1 MARPMP
7 AGTSPPAPG
16 AAPNEGA
23 TSDSEDAEAL
33 SEPTPVSLAP
43 EEEPA
48 GALITSPVNYSMR
61 PAGDPA
67 SVPPRSYPDAAVERT
82 PAQPPGYDD
91 LAPGDVEIVGPARF
105 LGVVPMPVELLDDRV
120 VLPAVLGELK
130 EFIERGTLALMGLAV
145 LTTLLLVVAAGVCPG
160 RLGDS
165 LLLPPAL
172 AGFSLAISVPFYA
185 AGLLGAQREA
195 KRHLEVRTCG
205 RRAGRSRGLTKT
217 KNLEAYLLFLVFYS
231 LWAFV
236 LFFVAIGLLEEPARK
251 AACASGDC
259 WPALPAFTI
268 IGLFFSC
275 LATTGFVLYLFKF
288 YYFLHEKHG
297 WGDPPEGGKAGALEM
312 TGLGPDE
319 AVVLEAL

>member
-1 MARPMP
+1 MGQGRAMARPMP
-7 AGTSPPAPG
+7 FDAAAGEEEEGQGGTSPPAPG

-195 KRHLEVRTCG
+195 KRYG
-205 RRAGRSRGLTKT
+205 RAAAPGGAG
-217 KNLEAYLLFLVFYS
+217 
-231 LWAFV
+231 
-236 LFFVAIGLLEEPARK
+236 
-251 AACASGDC
+251 D
-259 WPALPAFTI
+259 
-268 IGLFFSC
+268 
-275 LATTGFVLYLFKF
+275 
-288 YYFLHEKHG
+288 
-297 WGDPPEGGKAGALEM
+297 
-312 TGLGPDE
+312 
-319 AVVLEAL
+319 

>member
-1 MARPMP
+1 MARPLP
-7 AGTSPPAPG
+7 FDPSGELDGPDAAAEEDGQRGTSPPAPG

-33 SEPTPVSLAP
+33 SEPTPVSLAH

-67 SVPPRSYPDAAVERT
+67 SVPPRSYPHAAVEST
-82 PAQPPGYDD
+82 PAHPPAYDD
-91 LAPGDVEIVGPARF
+91 LEPGDVEIVGPARF
-105 LGVVPMPVELLDDRV
+105 LGMVPMPIELLDDRV

-172 AGFSLAISVPFYA
+172 AGFSLAIAVPFYA
-185 AGLLGAQREA
+185 AGLLGAQREE
-195 KRHLEVRTCG
+195 KRY
-205 RRAGRSRGLTKT
+205 
-217 KNLEAYLLFLVFYS
+217 LEAYLVFLVFYS

-236 LFFVAIGLLEEPARK
+236 LFFVAIGLLEEPKRK

-275 LATTGFVLYLFKF
+275 FATTGFVLYLFKF

-297 WGDPPEGGKAGALEM
+297 WGDPPPGKAGALEM